1 MEQLITKYND
11 KLVAQGLCDAGAPL
25 IGGLDA
31 ELVWNR
37 PGDEIPILTEVIRN
51 LPVNSLLFAEP
62 AEPFL
67 SVIRF
72 LLQNSCDADDI
83 IKPEDTETRTFLH
96 DIPVITDF
104 NATAIIQNLS
114 RRKAV
119 IIKDRG
125 IVSFGIVSPEQAFI
139 YYSSV
144 CFSCFVKFF
153 VDYYYK
159 VFNRHSVPDEEKELI
174 NRAAGK
180 YSDFIGKID
189 IAPSF
194 RGPFADSETV
204 IKAMT
209 EAGRITVDSRMVD
222 SFFGN
227 ISYKLNDTIYI
238 SQTGSSLDELAG
250 YIDPCPMD
258 NSATVAITASS
269 EFKAHR
275 SIYELTDCNAIL
287 HGHPKFSVILSMICD
302 KSECKSR
309 GKCHVRC
316 PEKRFVAGIPIVP
329 GEVGTGPI
337 GLCNTLPPAMR
348 NHKGVIVY
356 GHGLFTRGNHDFI
369 DAFQT
374 LMATEKE
381 CLELYHQL
389 VDSSETPG

>member
-1 MEQLITKYND
+1 MEHLIAKYND
-11 KLVAQGLCDAGAPL
+11 KLVAQGLCETGVPL

-37 PGDEIPILTEVIRN
+37 PGDEIPVLTEVIRN

-62 AEPFL
+62 AEPFF

-72 LLQNSCDADDI
+72 LSQNSCGSDGI

-96 DIPVITDF
+96 DIPVVTEF
-104 NATAIIQNLS
+104 NAPAIIQNLS

-119 IIKDRG
+119 IIKGRG

-159 VFNRHSVPDEEKELI
+159 LLNRHSVSDEEKELI
-174 NRAAGK
+174 NRAAGM

-189 IAPSF
+189 VAPSF
-194 RGPFADSETV
+194 RGPFTDSETV

-209 EAGRITVDSRMVD
+209 EAGKITVDSRMVD

-227 ISYKLNDTIYI
+227 ISYKLNGTIYI

-269 EFKAHR
+269 EFKAHK
-275 SIYELTDCNAIL
+275 SIYELADCSAIL
-287 HGHPKFSVILSMICD
+287 HGHPKFCVILSMICD
-302 KSECKSR
+302 KSDCKSR
-309 GKCHVRC
+309 GKCHVHC
-316 PEKRFVAGIPIVP
+316 PDKRFVAGIPIVP
-329 GEVGTGPI
+329 GEVGTGPS

-348 NHKGVIVY
+348 NHNGVIVY
-356 GHGLFTRGNHDFI
+356 GHGLFTRGNYDFI

-374 LMATEKE
+374 VMETEKE
-381 CLELYHQL
+381 CLDLYNQL
-389 VDSSETPG
+389 VE